1 VLQRHKRA
9 GSCCRK
15 QSLTRRYLRVP
26 VHVKLMKHRFQAKS
40 ARMRYDLNVSLL
52 RQLFKDAVEMTRA
65 HELGASPSTTEVLK
79 RAASSDGFQLLVLQ
93 RLREASRKYHI
104 PGANHVLRRVQTAV
118 YGVEVGNNVTLG
130 DGTYFLHTV
139 GVVIGGDAK
148 IGARVKFMGSNTVG
162 TAKENGYPVIE
173 DDVVIG
179 AGARVLGPIRIGKG
193 AVIGANAVVVRDV
206 PEGAVVTG
214 VPGVARVP

>member
-1 VLQRHKRA
+1 M
-9 GSCCRK
+9 G
-15 QSLTRRYLRVP
+15 
-26 VHVKLMKHRFQAKS
+26 
-40 ARMRYDLNVSLL
+40 LL
-52 RQLFKDAVEMTRA
+52 RQLVRDAVELTRC
-65 HELGASPSTTEVLK
+65 HQLGRAPSTLEVAK

-93 RLREASRKYHI
+93 RLRETSRKYHI
-104 PGANHVLRRVQTAV
+104 PVANHLLRRVQTAL
-118 YGVEVGNNVTLG
+118 YGVEVGNHVSVG
-130 DGTYFLHTV
+130 DGTYFLHSV

-173 DDVVIG
+173 DDVTIG
-179 AGARVLGPIRIGKG
+179 AGARILGPVRVGRG

-214 VPGVARVP
+214 IPGVARMP